1 MTEKILDLLGNFLK
15 NNGIEGLDLK
25 NITEDLPVAEI
36 MAMIEGKDEYVVKK
50 SGRLQKYNEEKL
62 ARSIKNAA
70 DRAGM
75 PLNTSDV
82 SIILKSI
89 ANRLFFGDDK
99 RVTKTTEVRDMVIEI
114 LKKDGYSKISDV
126 YETYANN
133 QN

>member
-15 NNGIEGLDLK
+15 NNGIDGLDLQK
-25 NITEDLPVAEI
+25 IMEDLPIDEI
-36 MAMIEGKDEYVVKK
+36 MGMLKGKDEYVVKR
-50 SGRLQKYNEEKL
+50 SGRLQKYNEDKIS
-62 ARSIKNAA
+62 RSIKNAA

-75 PLNTSDV
+75 PLNASDV
-82 SIILKSI
+82 SIILKDI
-89 ANRLFFGDDK
+89 AERLFFGDDK

>member
-15 NNGIEGLDLK
+15 NNGIEGLDLQK
-25 NITEDLPVAEI
+25 IMEDLPIDEI
-36 MAMIEGKDEYVVKK
+36 MGMLKGKDEYVVKR
-50 SGRLQKYNEEKL
+50 SGRLQKYNEDKIS
-62 ARSIKNAA
+62 RSIKNAA

-75 PLNTSDV
+75 PLNASDV
-82 SIILKSI
+82 SIILKDI

>member
-25 NITEDLPVAEI
+25 NITEDLPVDEI
-36 MAMIEGKDEYVVKK
+36 MRMLEGKDEYVVKK
-50 SGRLQKYNEEKL
+50 SGRLQKYNEDKIS
-62 ARSIKNAA
+62 RSIKNAA

-75 PLNTSDV
+75 PLNSSDV
-82 SIILKSI
+82 SIILKDIS
-89 ANRLFFGDDK
+89 NRLFFGDDK
-99 RVTKTTEVRDMVIEI
+99 RVTKTTEVRDIVIEI

>member
-25 NITEDLPVAEI
+25 NITEDWPVAEI